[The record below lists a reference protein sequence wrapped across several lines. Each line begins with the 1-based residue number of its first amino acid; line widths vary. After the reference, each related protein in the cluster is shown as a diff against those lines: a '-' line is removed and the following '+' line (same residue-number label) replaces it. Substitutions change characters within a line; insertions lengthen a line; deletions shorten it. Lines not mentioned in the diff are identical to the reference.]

1 MLLARSFMMNARA
14 ENNNGFLL
22 GLAIGGV
29 VGAALAVALAPRLA
43 AELRRRISDAAHD
56 VSDAAARG
64 YRDASTRV
72 AGAVDDATARGQQV
86 RDDVADAVGRSAR
99 GIEQFAMAAK
109 TNLDSRRS

>member
-1 MLLARSFMMNARA
+1 MNARA
-14 ENNNGFLL
+14 EKNNGFLL
-22 GLAIGGV
+22 GLVTGGV